1 MNNKKFLLVFLYF
14 LTACTSNKTQQI
26 ETNKQTGVEQLKN
39 EDFDSFLKRFCSEK
53 DFQHNRTRFPLV
65 SKYYDVDAEKPTIKV
80 FQKEDDEFS
89 DLNKKEFIKKV
100 TKENPKKCILNI
112 QIDGTGIYVDYIFEL
127 INGQWFLTTTIDQST

>member
-65 SKYYDVDAEKPTIKV
+65 SKYYDVDAEEPTIKV
-80 FQKEDDEFS
+80 FQKEEDEFS